1 MPSEPLFYP
10 HKPKSALPNKNFTQ
24 PPSTSMF
31 FEFFKAQVARIVA
44 VVKPISNLFYYNRMN
59 IRLPILPLAVL
70 IRKHDR
76 TTTAFFL
83 AVVETFVCLGL
94 IATYGI
100 HGAIALTVP
109 VMEARVRTIARAA
122 FVYALRLLSRLATRT
137 LAYLQ
142 HTVAA
147 QVAFQYINP
156 ALCLIRVVH
165 LILALFLGKDYIH
178 SIIALIKPLPCCAC
192 RYVGRNG
199 KKKIFYPCRRKLQN
213 LMNVYPLIGF
223 MCDVLYNAF
232 AIMLFFTSVI
242 IAFAFVY
249 ALDVDAVRKD
259 VIGVKGIT
267 PVHLKKKQEKQDKK
281 KPGVRHVKV
290 SDFSRSAVSLK
301 HYVGAPKVKV
311 ASRALYSGFENGFAV
326 KEEVKSEKAEGPERA
341 RSAVP
346 LAQEFGVPKV
356 KVPNQKTG
364 VTLVSAPFVRRG
376 LEASIHAPSRCHVR
390 LSDV

>member
-1 MPSEPLFYP
+1 
-10 HKPKSALPNKNFTQ
+10 
-24 PPSTSMF
+24 MF

-44 VVKPISNLFYYNRMN
+44 VVKPIHNLFYYRRMN
-59 IRLPILPLAVL
+59 IRLSIPPLAVF

-94 IATYGI
+94 IATFGI
-100 HGAIALTVP
+100 HGAVALTVP
-109 VMEARVRTIARAA
+109 VMEARVRIIARAA
-122 FVYALRLLSRLATRT
+122 FIFALRLLSRLATRT
-137 LAYLQ
+137 LAYFQ

-223 MCDVLYNAF
+223 MCDVVYNVF
-232 AIMLFFTSVI
+232 AIILFFTSII

-259 VIGVKGIT
+259 VNGVKGIT
-267 PVHLKKKQEKQDKK
+267 PVHFKKQEKQEKK
-281 KPGVRHVKV
+281 KLGVRPVKV
-290 SDFSRSAVSLK
+290 SDFTRSAASLK
-301 HYVGAPKVKV
+301 HCVGDPKVKV
-311 ASRALYSGFENGFAV
+311 ASRVLYSGFEHGFAV

-346 LAQEFGVPKV
+346 LVQELGVPKV

-364 VTLVSAPFVRRG
+364 AAPVPDPFVRRG
-376 LEASIHAPSRCHVR
+376 LEASIHAPSRRHVR
-390 LSDV
+390 FSDV